1 MEKNEISRI
10 AISMSNSKELF
21 ILLTAAM
28 IYLDTI
34 YIFPDYVDVGEVI
47 SICKHRGLGMLY
59 TAKQKTYKIDSYEMD
74 VNDNNV
80 KVVLFSSGTVK
91 KPKGVM
97 LSSLSLYNN
106 AYAAYKCLQ
115 YSDKDKILISKPI
128 YYSYC
133 FTIEF
138 LAGILNGASFY
149 IYEEMFWPSKIDW
162 IIRNKGITVWC
173 TIPTTLKLFIKVIHE
188 YSGVLRILGIG
199 GEKTTTK
206 LMESAKRYFIN
217 TRVVQMYGLAEAGPL
232 VTCLDASYSFGKL
245 NSIGAPVEGVSIEI
259 RDSNNNIVDKP
270 FQIGELVISSNSIME
285 GYLFLGSESK
295 GEMRERKLFTGDLG
309 YYDDEG
315 YYYLCGRTDDVVK
328 VNGRKVYCKEI
339 ELALLEI
346 RGIENAIVICVNGK
360 DSLMRLV
367 AFVQVEKEIENKEI
381 VHYCVKNKIY
391 VPDEIRQIKQLP
403 QSKNGKISLRKLRE
417 LVEKK

>member
-149 IYEEMFWPSKIDW
+149 IYEE
-162 IIRNKGITVWC
+162 
-173 TIPTTLKLFIKVIHE
+173 
-188 YSGVLRILGIG
+188 IL
-199 GEKTTTK
+199 
-206 LMESAKRYFIN
+206 
-217 TRVVQMYGLAEAGPL
+217 
-232 VTCLDASYSFGKL
+232 
-245 NSIGAPVEGVSIEI
+245 
-259 RDSNNNIVDKP
+259 
-270 FQIGELVISSNSIME
+270 
-285 GYLFLGSESK
+285 
-295 GEMRERKLFTGDLG
+295 
-309 YYDDEG
+309 
-315 YYYLCGRTDDVVK
+315 
-328 VNGRKVYCKEI
+328 
-339 ELALLEI
+339 
-346 RGIENAIVICVNGK
+346 
-360 DSLMRLV
+360 
-367 AFVQVEKEIENKEI
+367 
-381 VHYCVKNKIY
+381 
-391 VPDEIRQIKQLP
+391 
-403 QSKNGKISLRKLRE
+403 
-417 LVEKK
+417 